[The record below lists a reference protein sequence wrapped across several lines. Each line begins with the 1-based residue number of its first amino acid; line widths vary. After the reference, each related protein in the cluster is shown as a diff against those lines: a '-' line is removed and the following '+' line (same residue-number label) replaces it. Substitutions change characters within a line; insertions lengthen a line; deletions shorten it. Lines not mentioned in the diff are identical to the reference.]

1 MRNHTAFNVVAEIEY
16 INEDLETIHSDIG
29 PGGGDLNSAL
39 AVSPDFR
46 KFLHDNLDEWL
57 DKSDG
62 TGIFYITGDP
72 EQFLKGPAHLDPSE
86 ESDTYA
92 IEKVLND
99 RIDHLESEIDQLKR
113 QITSNAR
120 VPYWSYLAEASEI
133 D

>member
-29 PGGGDLNSAL
+29 PGGGDLNAAL
-39 AVSPDFR
+39 TVSPDFR
-46 KFLHDNLDEWL
+46 QYLHDNLDEWL

-72 EQFLKGPAHLDPSE
+72 EQFLKSFVDEVG
-86 ESDTYA
+86 DTYA

-113 QITSNAR
+113 QMTSHAR
-120 VPYWSYLAEASEI
+120 THGAGGYWRKYPGLK
-133 D
+133 

>member
-1 MRNHTAFNVVAEIEY
+1 MRNHTAMSVVSEIEY

-29 PGGGDLNSAL
+29 PGGGDLNAAL
-39 AVSPDFR
+39 TVNPDFR
-46 KFLHDNLDEWL
+46 QYLHDNLDEWL

-99 RIDHLESEIDQLKR
+99 RIDHLEAEIDQLKR
-113 QITSNAR
+113 QVADSLCSQCWWLLEEELT
-120 VPYWSYLAEASEI
+120 
-133 D
+133 

>member
-1 MRNHTAFNVVAEIEY
+1 MRNHTAMSVVAEIEY

-29 PGGGDLNSAL
+29 PRSGDLHAGLSD
-39 AVSPDFR
+39 PDFR
-46 KFLHDNLDEWL
+46 KYLHDNLDEWL

-62 TGIFYITGDP
+62 TGIFYVTGDP

-92 IEKVLND
+92 IERVLND
-99 RIDHLESEIDQLKR
+99 RIDHLETEIDQLKR

-120 VPYWSYLAEASEI
+120 DHGAGGYWQKN
-133 D
+133 